1 MAKLTP
7 EERADHAQKFTLRF
21 QNPAL
26 YDAAAAV
33 IDSCE
38 PGKHRAETEKS
49 EDAREVL
56 KGLLEEEMDERLVE
70 AIIDS
75 VAAARQGKRP

>member
-7 EERADHAQKFTLRF
+7 KERADHAQKFTLRF
-21 QNPAL
+21 HNPTL

-33 IDSCE
+33 IDARE
-38 PGKHRAETEKS
+38 PGKHWAETEKS
-49 EDAREVL
+49 EDAREML

-70 AIIDS
+70 AIIDAI
-75 VAAARQGKRP
+75 AAARQGEKP

>member
-7 EERADHAQKFTLRF
+7 KERADHAQKFTLRF
-21 QNPAL
+21 HDPAL

-33 IDSCE
+33 IDARE
-38 PGKHRAETEKS
+38 PGKHWAEEKS

-70 AIIDS
+70 AIIDAI
-75 VAAARQGKRP
+75 AAARQGEKP